1 MKKSEKYAKIENSL
15 FPSKIGILT
24 WNFIKWRVL
33 EYIFKFFLFFFI
45 MAIFR
50 NGASKWFFCKN
61 RKNLQFFSN
70 FSQPEL
76 CSFVQKRVY
85 LLSIGKLMKNPFQRA
100 IIELSAINTSQI
112 GLIWK
117 SGGNGGPAGPGRPV
131 RVTSIL

>member
-33 EYIFKFFLFFFI
+33 EYIFKNFLFFFI
-45 MAIFR
+45 LAIFR

-117 SGGNGGPAGPGRPV
+117 SGGNRGPAGPGRPG